1 MRASLL
7 VISLM
12 LFSSLGHAHARLK
25 ANPAIKIRSTSDG
38 IKTGPCGG
46 LPRSATPAVL
56 TAGQTVTVEW
66 EETIYHPGQFE
77 IYFSAAN
84 DQNFSLLKTIPQDQ
98 NNQNLPHQFSTTIT
112 LPNVACQACTLQ
124 LIQVMLENP
133 NVPTYYY
140 SCADMQ
146 LTASSTTITTPTPA
160 PTPAQNC
167 PAP

>member
-1 MRASLL
+1 MRIALISICLL
-7 VISLM
+7 
-12 LFSSLGHAHARLK
+12 LFSSLGHTHARLK
-25 ANPAIKIRSTSDG
+25 ANSSVKIRSTSDG

-46 LPRSATPAVL
+46 LPRSPTPTILA
-56 TAGQTVTVEW
+56 AGQTVTVDW
-66 EETIYHPGQFE
+66 EETIYHPGRFE
-77 IYFSAAN
+77 IYFSTAN
-84 DQNFSLLKTIPQDQ
+84 DQNFTLLKTIPQNQ
-98 NNQNLPHQFSTTIT
+98 NNQNLPHQFSTTVT

-146 LTASSTTITTPTPA
+146 LNAAANTPNPT